1 MRWFCGWLGFNSIE
15 TTVSRQHFDK
25 AEKKFNILGHNCFCF
40 AFDFLSLCVMFYLR
54 YYVHIVHVTVCF
66 SSFATALLLCYWYSC
81 HFLLCIPWNWND
93 DMRSHRIERTKPIR
107 KQWQLLYG
115 SMIYMLLS
123 CICGCQCKRCN
134 HEIYCIYCG
143 IFTFTRTSPRR
154 CDSPSSWFILK
165 YYSSFFFSQKRL
177 ALSPDLTDKKKI
189 PNEIWADRSKA
200 QA

>member
-25 AEKKFNILGHNCFCF
+25 AEKKFNILGQNCFCF

-134 HEIYCIYCG
+134 HENSTINTIVLWNFHFHAYFTQTMWFTVVVIYTKILQF
-143 IFTFTRTSPRR
+143 IF
-154 CDSPSSWFILK
+154 L
-165 YYSSFFFSQKRL
+165 
-177 ALSPDLTDKKKI
+177 
-189 PNEIWADRSKA
+189 
-200 QA
+200 